1 MLSEAHHDASLVSVR
16 TTITL
21 ADDVA
26 AAVERLQRERGK
38 GISDAVNELV
48 RRGLTAP
55 TAAHPFAQT
64 TAALGVPALPLDDVA
79 GLLEV
84 LDGPAER

>member
-1 MLSEAHHDASLVSVR
+1 VR

-26 AAVERLQRERGK
+26 AAVEALTRKRGA

-48 RRGLTAP
+48 RRGMR
-55 TAAHPFAQT
+55 AQPPRARFT
-64 TAALGVPALPLDDVA
+64 QQSSDMGPALLPIDDVA
-79 GLLEV
+79 GVLEA
-84 LDGPAER
+84 LDGPSAR

>member
-1 MLSEAHHDASLVSVR
+1 VR

-26 AAVERLQRERGK
+26 AAVEALRRKRGA

-48 RRGLTAP
+48 RRGMQPPRARFT
-55 TAAHPFAQT
+55 QRSSDM
-64 TAALGVPALPLDDVA
+64 GPALLPIDDVA
-79 GLLEV
+79 GVLEA
-84 LDGPAER
+84 LDGPSAR